1 MIPVMTSSDTTA
13 PRPADAPAP
22 LFDAILA
29 PHRSLGPRGFLIV
42 MFGVSAISFTAGI
55 VFLLKGAWPIFGF
68 FGLDVLLVYLA
79 FRASYRSAR
88 LYETVRLTDDSLEVR
103 RVTPSGRQTEWRL
116 QPNWLRV
123 ELDDPP
129 KHDSE
134 LVLTTHGERV
144 AIGAFLTPEERVNFA
159 KSLRAALTAWRQRPV

>member
-1 MIPVMTSSDTTA
+1 MSTSETTGPLSA
-13 PRPADAPAP
+13 NMPAP

-42 MFGVSAISFTAGI
+42 MIGVSAISFTAGI

-88 LYETVRLTDDSLEVR
+88 LYETVRLTGDTLEVR
-103 RVTPSGRQTEWRL
+103 RMTPSGRQTEWRF

-123 ELDDPP
+123 EMDDPP
-129 KHDSE
+129 EHDSE
-134 LVLTTHGERV
+134 LVLTSHGQRV
-144 AIGAFLTPEERVNFA
+144 AIGAFLTAEERLDFA
-159 KSLRAALTAWRQRPV
+159 KSLRDALADWRRQPA